1 MPKLF
6 LKCLAV
12 LSLMLISLGA
22 VAVIDVHEF
31 SSEEIRERYDSL
43 TEELRCPKCQNQSLA
58 GSDSPVSE
66 DLRREILILL
76 EDGRSDQE
84 IRDYMR
90 DRYGDFILYNPP
102 VEGKTLLVWVIPA
115 VLFFIGLLVIFFVV
129 RSATRNAATNV
140 PDDLKSADDEFIND
154 QTGNH

>member
-1 MPKLF
+1 MPRLLF
-6 LKCLAV
+6 KCLAV
-12 LSLMLISLGA
+12 LWLILVSTCAL
-22 VAVIDVHEF
+22 AVIDVHEF
-31 SSEEIRERYDSL
+31 SSEEIRERYESL

-66 DLRREILILL
+66 DLRREILLLL

-102 VEGKTLLVWVIPA
+102 AEGKTLLVWVIPA

-129 RSATRNAATNV
+129 RSATRNAAINV
-140 PDDLKSADDEFIND
+140 PDDLESADDEFINE
-154 QTGNH
+154 QAGNH

>member
-1 MPKLF
+1 MPKLLF
-6 LKCLAV
+6 KYLMG
-12 LSLMLISLGA
+12 LSLLLVSLGT

-31 SSEEIRERYDSL
+31 SSEEIRERYESL

-58 GSDSPVSE
+58 GSDSSVSE
-66 DLRREILILL
+66 DLRREILLLL
-76 EDGRSDQE
+76 EDGRTDQE

-140 PDDLKSADDEFIND
+140 PDDLESADDEFIND
-154 QTGNH
+154 QAGNH

>member
-1 MPKLF
+1 MPRLLF
-6 LKCLAV
+6 KCLAV
-12 LSLMLISLGA
+12 LWLILVSTCAL
-22 VAVIDVHEF
+22 AVIDVHEF
-31 SSEEIRERYDSL
+31 SSEEIRERYESL

-66 DLRREILILL
+66 DLRREILLLL
-76 EDGRSDQE
+76 EDGRSDQD

-102 VEGKTLLVWVIPA
+102 AEGKTLLVWVIPA

-129 RSATRNAATNV
+129 RSATRNAAINV
-140 PDDLKSADDEFIND
+140 PDDLESADDEFINE
-154 QTGNH
+154 QAGNH